1 MATTIDEFVARVP
14 QPGRAALEHLRRV
27 IHEAAPEATE
37 AIAYGVPAFKLAGR
51 PFVGFGAGK
60 DHCSFYV
67 QSPEVM
73 QAHAEELAGFRTAK
87 GTVHFTPD
95 RPIPDD
101 LVRRLVAARVT
112 EIDGR
117 HVV

>member
-1 MATTIDEFVARVP
+1 MATTIDEFLAAVP
-14 QPGRAALEHLRRV
+14 PAQRQALEHLRSV
-27 IHEAAPEATE
+27 IRQAVPQATE
-37 AIAYGVPAFKLAGR
+37 AIAYGVPAFKLDGR
-51 PFVGFGAGK
+51 PFVSFGAAK

-95 RPIPDD
+95 KPIPDD
-101 LVRRLVAARVT
+101 LVRRLVQARMA
-112 EIDGR
+112 EHEAQRRD
-117 HVV
+117 

>member
-1 MATTIDEFVARVP
+1 MASTIDEFLAALP
-14 QPGRAALEHLRRV
+14 EAQHQALEHLRSV
-27 IHEAAPEATE
+27 IREAAPQASEAV
-37 AIAYGVPAFKLAGR
+37 AYGVPAFKLDGR
-51 PFVGFGAGK
+51 PFVSFGSAK

-95 RPIPDD
+95 KPIPDD
-101 LVRRLVAARVT
+101 LVRRLVAARIA
-112 EIDGR
+112 EHEASR
-117 HVV
+117 RN